1 MKFQLDDLREDAS
14 WPIKGWII
22 ADYRQ
27 DKNVERAR
35 AYLGTLSYRELVTE
49 ARRTHDLIREGSDSV
64 LDSRIPDQKHARLE
78 WTMKPSEYLPLIHQA
93 ISQQLR
99 RT

>member
-1 MKFQLDDLREDAS
+1 MNFKLDDLREAAS
-14 WPIKGWII
+14 WPRWII

-35 AYLGTLSYRELVTE
+35 AYLGTLSYRELVQE
-49 ARRTHDLIREGSDSV
+49 ARRTHTLVREGNDSV
-64 LDSRIPDQKHARLE
+64 FASRIPDQEHARLE
-78 WTMKPSEYLPLIHQA
+78 WAMKPSEYLPLIHHA